1 MLICAANYCSQFLYQ
16 ERREEAAAPG
26 ELHRRGFLLA
36 IDDFGT
42 GYASLNLLGQLAA
55 DILKIDRS
63 LLAGF
68 EYSPRSKTIL
78 RKVVEMAQDTEMVSI
93 CEGVETRE
101 QADYLLELGC
111 DEAQGY
117 FYYRPMPAEQFETTI
132 LRHRQA
138 GKLLKN

>member
-1 MLICAANYCSQFLYQ
+1 MCRKL
-16 ERREEAAAPG
+16 
-26 ELHRRGFLLA
+26 LLA
-36 IDDFGT
+36 VLISRAARGSRRPWRTTPPGVPVGHHDFGT

-132 LRHRQA
+132 LRRRKA
-138 GKLLKN
+138 DELLKN